1 MKLTIAGIA
10 PRRICCKFAEK
21 KIMKTAFFIS
31 PHLDDAVF
39 SCGGTLAKLAAE
51 GWRTILC
58 TIFTKSVVN
67 PQGFALR
74 CQMDKNLAA
83 DVDYMKL
90 RRAEDFRAA
99 KILGAAET
107 LHLNF
112 LEAPHRGYESAA
124 ELFAGEKPGDEV
136 WKAVA
141 EYFEMLNEIHQPEI
155 VFAPQGLGSHADH
168 LQTIRAARSSFSI
181 EKIRW
186 YRDLPYAIRQPD
198 ALPSELLPPGL
209 FSLFSEIKIYLPQ
222 KIAACAA
229 YQSQINFQF
238 GSLDQIKPQ
247 LENFH
252 RFEAGK
258 SEETFFAAEI
268 LSSPLLDLFEN

>member
-1 MKLTIAGIA
+1 
-10 PRRICCKFAEK
+10 
-21 KIMKTAFFIS
+21 MKTAFFIS

-51 GWRTILC
+51 NWQTILC

-67 PQGFALR
+67 PQGFALQ
-74 CQMDKNLAA
+74 CQLDKNLAA

-99 KILGAAET
+99 KILKVSEI

-112 LEAPHRGYESAA
+112 LEAPHRGYESAS
-124 ELFAGEKPGDEV
+124 ELFAGEKTGDEI
-136 WKAVA
+136 WKDIA
-141 EYFEMLNEIHQPEI
+141 EYFEMLDEIHQPEMI
-155 VFAPQGLGSHADH
+155 FAPQGLGNHADH
-168 LQTIRAARSSFSI
+168 LQAIRAARRAFSI

-186 YRDLPYAIRQPD
+186 YRDTPYAIRQPD
-198 ALPSELLPPGL
+198 TPPSALLPPGL
-209 FSLFSEIKIYLPQ
+209 FSLFCEIEIYLPQ

-229 YQSQINFQF
+229 YRSQINFQF
-238 GSLDQIKPQ
+238 GGTDQIKSK

-252 RFEAGK
+252 RSEAEKSGK
-258 SEETFFAAEI
+258 IASAAEI
-268 LSSPLLDLFEN
+268 LSSSIPGLFLD